1 MFQNT
6 KPTKKYDPEVFQEYF
21 RTVPTGKRKKE
32 LKVVKKELKE
42 VKAELNNVINGELR
56 EVEEELEEVKA
67 ELKKKEKELND
78 VKSELQKKVEE
89 LEKSREI
96 SRKNVANKIFERKE
110 SDREAGELRTDRE
123 QLMKTLKSVKD
134 KVENIK
140 TPDEDSTKKLD
151 TIWNN
156 IEVALDKSEKMEA
169 NQKARAGS
177 KKKKKKSRR
186 RKKK

>member
-6 KPTKKYDPEVFQEYF
+6 KPTKKHDPKVFQEYF
-21 RTVPTGKRKKE
+21 REVPTGKKKKE
-32 LKVVKKELKE
+32 LNDL
-42 VKAELNNVINGELR
+42 KAELKGVSGELL
-56 EVEEELEEVKA
+56 EVEEELKNVKA
-67 ELKKKEKELND
+67 ELKGVKAELKG
-78 VKSELQKKVEE
+78 VSGELQKKVEE

-110 SDREAGELRTDRE
+110 SDREAGELRNDRE

-134 KVENIK
+134 KIENIK
-140 TPDEDSTKKLD
+140 TPDEDSNKKLD
-151 TIWNN
+151 NIWNN
-156 IEVALDKSEKMEA
+156 IEVALDKSEKMEKD
-169 NQKARAGS
+169 QKARAGS